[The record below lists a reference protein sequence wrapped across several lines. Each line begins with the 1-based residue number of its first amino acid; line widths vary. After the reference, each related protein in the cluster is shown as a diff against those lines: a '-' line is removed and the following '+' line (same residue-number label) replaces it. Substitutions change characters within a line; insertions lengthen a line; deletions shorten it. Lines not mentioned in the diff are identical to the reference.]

1 MSSLP
6 VNAPPTAP
14 KQNIRMLPIV
24 NAITVAMT
32 VDLFV
37 LPKRAKL
44 GVAEPP
50 EMNEPITA
58 AMPPRRVML
67 PVDLSKMATNPPPS
81 TVAVTME

>member
-1 MSSLP
+1 M
-6 VNAPPTAP
+6 
-14 KQNIRMLPIV
+14 V
-24 NAITVAMT
+24 NAITVART
-32 VDLFV
+32 VVLLF

-67 PVDLSKMATNPPPS
+67 PVDLSKMATRPPP
-81 TVAVTME
+81 